1 MSSIVKNFDLSRRR
15 LDQLICFA
23 PGSFCAAW
31 RTSEEAVSGT
41 AVPVKRRAR
50 KPSLVVLQ
58 YQNNTGATMGSTTGA
73 SHTVFEDDS
82 SSEVGGVVQDVY
94 VVKPK
99 WGEALLDGENERLF
113 EGFRLV

>member
-1 MSSIVKNFDLSRRR
+1 
-15 LDQLICFA
+15 
-23 PGSFCAAW
+23 
-31 RTSEEAVSGT
+31 
-41 AVPVKRRAR
+41 
-50 KPSLVVLQ
+50 
-58 YQNNTGATMGSTTGA
+58 MGSTTGA